1 MSRTNPGTDADDGSG
16 LTETADRSG
25 VYRVAHDPD
34 GPATV
39 SDTVIEAI
47 AEVAGVDPTST
58 VIPLAD
64 RVDPDALDDLFAD
77 DAGDARVSFRVCGLD
92 VFVRSDGHVRIVD
105 DSVTGV
111 DDAPTGVDDAATG
124 TDDGPAGAEDAP
136 TGAEDAAVGVGH
148 RGVDADDAVTDVDDA
163 GADEE

>member
-1 MSRTNPGTDADDGSG
+1 MEQWMGSG
-16 LTETADRSG
+16 NVSKTNIGNDTDDSSRLTEAPDRNG
-25 VYRVAHDPD
+25 VYRTTHDPD

-77 DAGDARVSFRVCGLD
+77 DVGDARVSFRVCGLD

-105 DSVTGV
+105 ES
-111 DDAPTGVDDAATG
+111 
-124 TDDGPAGAEDAP
+124 
-136 TGAEDAAVGVGH
+136 
-148 RGVDADDAVTDVDDA
+148 VTDV
-163 GADEE
+163 E